1 MKIILNIIIFC
12 LLVIN
17 LTGLSGCKSPN
28 KELPKKEPFTAKL
41 IILNDGKLE
50 LCDGN
55 AKVLRKVN
63 SSQPVHDFLW
73 VDDSTLFFTAKN
85 DRNLIVQMYN
95 PQEDSVYLI
104 SEIQSQSENTL
115 YWEIDEYHDMFVK
128 DGKLYIECDFY
139 SEMPLFLMA
148 RKVTEV
154 DLKTGQYITL
164 SREMVET
171 SASELTPKLEDI
183 FGGSKLKG
191 KFEVTSDTEL
201 LYTDGAGKRT
211 KVTSTPI
218 AKESVETG
226 GGLGYQVMPD
236 SERLLFY
243 VVQSVG
249 DYIHGPVYAV
259 NVDGSQQVKLSDDIF
274 YFDAFVIY
282 PDGDVY
288 FTDGDVLSKLNKG
301 NSPEILRRDISKV
314 RSFSKFLPVRM
325 TR

>member
-1 MKIILNIIIFC
+1 MKIFFSIILVF

-41 IILNDGKLE
+41 IILNEGKLE

-63 SSQPVHDFLW
+63 SLKPVHDFLW

-85 DRNLIVQMYN
+85 GGNLIVQKYN

-139 SEMPLFLMA
+139 SEMPLFLTS
-148 RKVTEV
+148 KQVTEV

-164 SREMVET
+164 SREMVRA
-171 SASELTPKLEDI
+171 SASELTPKWEDF

-201 LYTDGAGKRT
+201 MYIDEAGKRT

-218 AKESVETG
+218 PKESVESG
-226 GGLGYQVMPD
+226 GGLGYKVLPD

-259 NVDGSQQVKLSDDIF
+259 NIDGSQQIKLSDDIF

-288 FTDGDVLSKLNKG
+288 FTDGDVLSKLSKG

-314 RSFSKFLPVRM
+314 RTFSKFLPVRIN
-325 TR
+325 